1 MGPRRFRQAGGLPV
15 GTRVT
20 RNPGHVSLKGLVPRL
35 PGSMHTNPRKFANP
49 RPRIHESASLRGDQP
64 RSAAASA
71 ASRSTRA
78 QSRAATASPGT
89 IQLPPTQPTFGRA
102 R

>member
-1 MGPRRFRQAGGLPV
+1 MGPRRFREAGGLPA

-20 RNPGHVSLKGLVPRL
+20 RRPGHVSLKGLVPRL
-35 PGSMHTNPRKFANP
+35 PGSMHAKSRNF
-49 RPRIHESASLRGDQP
+49 GVQP